1 MEECQ
6 ICFIFNESYIS
17 LSCCNKQ
24 LCSNCLSKVNFCPY
38 CRAEIK
44 KLVAGPGFNTNDDAN
59 EEEDLDE
66 ILVIKPEIQQKIQPN
81 RITYIS
87 PNINLGT
94 YNYKRSVKSSKKKK
108 SSAIRYAK
116 KSINRFKKSGA
127 NIYRFKKSGAN
138 MIRF

>member
-44 KLVAGPGFNTNDDAN
+44 NPVVVQGL
-59 EEEDLDE
+59 
-66 ILVIKPEIQQKIQPN
+66 IQMMMH
-81 RITYIS
+81 
-87 PNINLGT
+87 
-94 YNYKRSVKSSKKKK
+94 KKKK
-108 SSAIRYAK
+108 MKMKY
-116 KSINRFKKSGA
+116 
-127 NIYRFKKSGAN
+127 
-138 MIRF
+138 